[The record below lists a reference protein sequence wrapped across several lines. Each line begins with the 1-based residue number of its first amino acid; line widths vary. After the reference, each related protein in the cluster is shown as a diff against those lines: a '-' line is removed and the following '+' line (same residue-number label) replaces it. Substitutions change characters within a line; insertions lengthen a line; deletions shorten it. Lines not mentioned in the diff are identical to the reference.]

1 MVSQLAHNLR
11 SLLFGHSRL
20 GKATQAFAGTVLLTS
35 LVLTGLIVALRQF
48 GALEEMELDA
58 YDRFVRSRPDE
69 GLDERL
75 LVVGMSEEDIQTR
88 KEFPLHDG
96 TLAEVL
102 EKLLRYQPSAVGIDI
117 GRDVPQG
124 SAAGRAR
131 LINLLK
137 ESDRISAVCILSSAT
152 EPGVPAAPGVP
163 PERIGFADIPQD
175 PDRAIRRI
183 ALVST
188 PTPPSKLIGTPHLC
202 NYADPDNQ
210 LLSLSFQ
217 LASTYLEPKGIVPE
231 QTESGEIQL
240 GSVVFPPLTENAGGY
255 ARAEAADY
263 QLMLNYRSASS
274 AVRQVSITQVLQGQ
288 VDPAWV
294 KDRIIL
300 IGYTSQVAKDT
311 FATPY
316 LSTEE
321 STRNMP
327 GVVIHA
333 QATSQI
339 LSAVLDGRPLLWFWP
354 EVVEILWIWGW
365 SLVGGIIAFYLRRT
379 WQFLLVGGVAIIL
392 CYGLPYLLFLQGGWI
407 PLVPSAIAL
416 LITAAGVG
424 FIDRATKAGYTQAI
438 YEQLKE
444 QLQGGTLGAE
454 QGQKARQADYLEE
467 LVRRARSIRQQGEPG
482 EALDSRPLED
492 FPQPQAI
499 LAPNPQVK
507 EVDALYHQIKEQVE
521 SDLERTGNANEANKA
536 RLIAQAKERRLQT
549 LLNRARTAR
558 SNQDSNTEGSGV
570 PLTPQD
576 LTKAQSDDEAKTI
589 EEAQ

>member
-1 MVSQLAHNLR
+1 MVFQLAHNLR
-11 SLLFGHSRL
+11 SRLFGRSPL
-20 GKATQAFAGTVLLTS
+20 GKATKAFAGTVLLTS
-35 LVLTGLIVALRQF
+35 LVLTGGIIALRQF
-48 GALEEMELDA
+48 GALEEMELGG
-58 YDRFVRSRPDE
+58 YDRLVRSRPDE

-75 LVVGMSEEDIQTR
+75 LVVGVTEEDIQRR

-102 EKLLRYQPSAVGIDI
+102 EKLLRYEPSAVGIDI

-124 SAAGRAR
+124 PAAGRAR
-131 LINLLK
+131 LIKVLK
-137 ESDRISAVCILSSAT
+137 ESDHLFAVCVLSSAT

-163 PERIGFADIPQD
+163 PERIGFAEFPQD
-175 PDRAIRRI
+175 PDRTIRRT

-188 PTPPSKLIGTPHLC
+188 PTPPPQVIGTPHLC
-202 NYADPDNQ
+202 NYANPDNQ

-217 LASTYLEPKGIVPE
+217 LASTYLEPKDIVPE

-240 GSVVFPPLTENAGGY
+240 GSVVFPRLTENAGGY
-255 ARAEAADY
+255 TKADAPDY
-263 QLMLNYRSASS
+263 QLMLNYRSPSS

-316 LSTEE
+316 VSTEE

-339 LSAVLDGRPLLWFWP
+339 LSAVLDGRPLVWFWP

-379 WQFLLVGGVAIIL
+379 WQFLLVGGVALIT
-392 CYGLPYLLFLQGGWI
+392 CSCLPYLLFLQGGWV
-407 PLVPSAIAL
+407 PMVPSAIAL
-416 LITAAGVG
+416 LITAAGVS
-424 FIDRATKAGYTQAI
+424 FVDRATKAGYTQAV
-438 YEQLKE
+438 YEQLRE
-444 QLQGGTLGAE
+444 QLVLGGKLGAE
-454 QGQKARQADYLEE
+454 QGQKARQADYLED
-467 LVRRARSIRQQGEPG
+467 LVRRARSIRQQSNPTE
-482 EALDSRPLED
+482 ELDSHPLED
-492 FPQPQAI
+492 APQPQAI
-499 LAPNPQVK
+499 STSNSGMK
-507 EVDALYHQIKEQVE
+507 DVDTLYQQIKDQVE
-521 SDLERTGNANEANKA
+521 SDLEREGKEHETTKA
-536 RLIAQAKERRLQT
+536 QRLAQAKEKRLQN
-549 LLNRARTAR
+549 LLAR
-558 SNQDSNTEGSGV
+558 SRSTRTHQDGNLKEQGV
-570 PLTPQD
+570 SVTPQD
-576 LTKAQSDDEAKTI
+576 STNAQSDSEVET
-589 EEAQ
+589 